1 MHSKSLEITCY
12 VCGAGAFG
20 VFFRW
25 LQVMMAFDEQG
36 LNEKS
41 AFNVLVPLII
51 LAAAW
56 MFNRFINQFRA
67 QRLYVDKDYCQALYN
82 PGKLF
87 AAARWTAGGLM
98 MIGAL
103 VLFIAAETDVNAEL
117 LRILAIFAFV
127 SGVSFPVV
135 LGAANYDELAHVPM
149 LRFFMLLPVLLYSLW
164 LIVSYKQNSYNSVP
178 WDYAIEMVSIIS
190 AILAYFRVMGFAF
203 FVVDGRKCMFAVMM
217 CGMLSIMNLADGR
230 YMGMQMIILATA
242 AQMALYVWILIFN
255 LKKREK
261 KKRPEDEAP
270 VVDEGGFSHIR
281 RI

>member
-1 MHSKSLEITCY
+1 MHKKSLELSCY

-51 LAAAW
+51 IASAW
-56 MFNRFINQFRA
+56 LFNRFLNQIRA
-67 QRLYVDKDYCQALYN
+67 ERLYVDKDYCEALYN

-87 AAARWTAGGLM
+87 AAVRWAAGGLM

-103 VLFIAAETDVNAEL
+103 VLFVAAETDVDSEL
-117 LRILAIFAFV
+117 IRVLAILAFA
-127 SGVSFPVV
+127 SGVTYPVL

-149 LRFFMLLPVLLYSLW
+149 LRFFALLPVLLYSLW

-178 WDYAIEMVSIIS
+178 WDYAIEMLSIIA

-203 FVVDGRKCMFAVMM
+203 FVPDGRKCMFAVMM
-217 CGMLSIMNLADGR
+217 CTMLSIMNLADGR
-230 YMGMQMIILATA
+230 YMGMQIIILGTA
-242 AQMALYVWILIFN
+242 VQMALYNWVLIMN

-261 KKRPEDEAP
+261 KKPEYEERP
-270 VVDEGGFSHIR
+270 VDNGGFSHVR
-281 RI
+281 